1 MGERKDSQTYV
12 NMKKKAAAEVG
23 FHSVVRELP
32 AEVSQAELEA
42 EVKSLND
49 DPAVHAILVQLPL
62 PEGIDEEAVLA
73 AISLGKVRSATPR
86 SAVCAVVTA
95 AADADAD
102 AWGRGRMWTD
112 STRSTWAG
120 SA

>member
-73 AISLGKVRSATPR
+73 AISLGKVRSATEECSLR
-86 SAVCAVVTA
+86 SCHC
-95 AADADAD
+95 
-102 AWGRGRMWTD
+102 GG
-112 STRSTWAG
+112 
-120 SA
+120 